1 MPVKK
6 IFKIKVEITCV
17 FHLINGLSLWHVCA
31 IPRKYIKVSHERND
45 LTTMCASIF
54 ISVAWRLQHDQQFY
68 TNWATTES
76 VKYLKPKVLGSSQGR
91 WLHSWSGRP
100 GPDLTAEWS
109 GAPAGAKTDWA
120 LLSQSGQPTAARA
133 GIHPPQDIN
142 EIRLDI
148 SAARNSNPAKDE
160 CEYLSR
166 TEWMVVPM
174 SHGFYWAWI
183 DQPHSPIKFS

>member
-6 IFKIKVEITCV
+6 IFNIKVDITSV

-31 IPRKYIKVSHERND
+31 IPRKYIKVSQERND

-100 GPDLTAEWS
+100 GPDLTAELRS
-109 GAPAGAKTDWA
+109 TSRGKNR
-120 LLSQSGQPTAARA
+120 LSLTISVRTAHSSA

-183 DQPHSPIKFS
+183 NQPHSPIKFS